1 MDLQELDQIVRRSL
15 VSAFRLETLPQYLTL
30 TEQEA
35 AEYREWQAGRPLPL
49 PTPETSS
56 WLARLQRTVA
66 DGYRWYRVH
75 IMDHPLSDYSEFELY
90 GYQANARAG
99 EDIYIADRHAHRDLD
114 GLRQDFWLIDDEIAV
129 VMHYDGDGLF
139 LRPERAADAAP
150 YRRMRDTALRHAV
163 PLADYLERA
172 GLRPPA

>member
-1 MDLQELDQIVRRSL
+1 MELQELDQIVRQSL
-15 VSAFRLETLPQYLTL
+15 VSAFRLETLPRYLTL
-30 TEQEA
+30 TDQEA
-35 AEYREWQAGRPLPL
+35 AEYGEWQAGRRAPL

-56 WLARLQRTVA
+56 WLARIQSTVA

-75 IMDHPLSDYSEFELY
+75 IMDHPLSDYSQFELY

-129 VMHYDGDGLF
+129 VMHYDDDGRF
-139 LRPERAADAAP
+139 LRPERAADASP
-150 YRRMRDTALRHAV
+150 YRQMRDTALHHAV
-163 PLADYLERA
+163 TLADYLTHA
-172 GLRPPA
+172 GLWPTA

>member
-35 AEYREWQAGRPLPL
+35 AEYRGWQAGRPLPL

-75 IMDHPLSDYSEFELY
+75 IMDYPLSDYSEFELY

-129 VMHYDGDGLF
+129 VMLYDGDGLF